1 MTEENELISTVT
13 HVLQEMT
20 DEEICR
26 LLQKYFGA
34 IGKDPTSIG
43 RMEELNAN
51 FDDSKTYVIEN
62 LSGDFNPNHAFYCVS
77 PNETFYS
84 FESIYNSPPAI
95 ACVIPEMEDYMV
107 ENRNPLGI
115 SKLEEVFANERKLD
129 HKKAKTF
136 KALQAMNDEELF
148 GVFSLAFGRQGW
160 KSTMGRMENFG
171 TDFDGYGML
180 DVFSMLDDNF
190 NSHDVFYSFEP
201 NRGKISSF
209 NSIKDSDLYYE
220 RIGWVID
227 YIVESNDSLGNLA
240 LNQILEG
247 EK

>member
-1 MTEENELISTVT
+1 MTEENELIGTVT

-34 IGKDPTSIG
+34 IGKDPTLIG

-51 FDDSKTYVIEN
+51 FGDSKTYVIEN
-62 LSGDFNPNHAFYCVS
+62 LDDNFNPNHAFYCVS

-84 FESIYNSPPAI
+84 FESIYSSPPVI

-107 ENRNPLGI
+107 ENRNSLGI

-129 HKKAKTF
+129 RKKAKTF

-148 GVFSLAFGRQGW
+148 GVFSLAFRRQGW

-171 TDFDGYGML
+171 ADFDGYGML

-220 RIGWVID
+220 RINLVAD
-227 YIVESNDSLGNLA
+227 YIVESNDSLGNST

>member
-1 MTEENELISTVT
+1 MTEENKLISTVT
-13 HVLQEMT
+13 HVLLEMT

-51 FDDSKTYVIEN
+51 FDDSKTYVIKN
-62 LSGDFNPNHAFYCVS
+62 LDDDFNAEHSFYFIT
-77 PNETFYS
+77 PDEMFHS
-84 FESIYNSPPAI
+84 FNSIFNAPMAI
-95 ACVIPEMEDYMV
+95 GCVIPEMEDYMV
-107 ENRNPLGI
+107 EHRNPLGI

-129 HKKAKTF
+129 RKKAKTF
-136 KALQAMNDEELF
+136 KALQAMNDEESCRVLN
-148 GVFSLAFGRQGW
+148 LAFSRKGW
-160 KSTMGRMENFG
+160 KCIIDGMENFDV
-171 TDFDGYGML
+171 DFDGYGML
-180 DVFSMLDDNF
+180 NVFSMLDDDF
-190 NSHDVFYSFEP
+190 NSHDAFYSFEP

-220 RIGWVID
+220 RINLVAD
-227 YIVESNDSLGNLA
+227 YIVESNDSLGNST

>member
-1 MTEENELISTVT
+1 MTEENELIGTVT

-34 IGKDPTSIG
+34 IGKDPTLIG

-51 FDDSKTYVIEN
+51 FGDLKTYVIEN
-62 LSGDFNPNHAFYCVS
+62 LDDNFNTEHSFYFIT
-77 PNETFYS
+77 PDETFHS
-84 FESIYNSPPAI
+84 FNSIFNAPIAI
-95 ACVIPEMEDYMV
+95 GCVIPEMEDYMV
-107 ENRNPLGI
+107 EYRNPLGI

-136 KALQAMNDEELF
+136 KALQAMNDEESCRVLN
-148 GVFSLAFGRQGW
+148 LAFRRIGLRCTIGY
-160 KSTMGRMENFG
+160 MEDF
-171 TDFDGYGML
+171 DIAFDGYGML
-180 DVFSMLDDNF
+180 NVFSMLDDKF

-220 RIGWVID
+220 RINLVAD
-227 YIVESNDSLGNLA
+227 YIVESNDSLGNST

>member
-34 IGKDPTSIG
+34 IGKDPTLIG

-51 FDDSKTYVIEN
+51 FGDSKTYVIEN
-62 LSGDFNPNHAFYCVS
+62 LDSGFNPNHAFYCVS
-77 PNETFYS
+77 PDETFYS
-84 FESIYNSPPAI
+84 FESIYNSPPVI
-95 ACVIPEMEDYMV
+95 TCVIPEMEDYMV
-107 ENRNPLGI
+107 ENRNSLGI

-148 GVFSLAFGRQGW
+148 GVFSLAFRRQGW
-160 KSTMGRMENFG
+160 KSTMGRMENFDA
-171 TDFDGYGML
+171 DFDGYGML
-180 DVFSMLDDNF
+180 DVFSMLNDNF

-220 RIGWVID
+220 RINLIAD
-227 YIVESNDSLGNLA
+227 YIVESNDSLGNST

>member
-34 IGKDPTSIG
+34 IGKDPTLIG

-51 FDDSKTYVIEN
+51 FGDSKTYVIEN
-62 LSGDFNPNHAFYCVS
+62 LDSGFNPNHAFYCVS
-77 PNETFYS
+77 PDETFYS
-84 FESIYNSPPAI
+84 FESIYNSPPVI
-95 ACVIPEMEDYMV
+95 TCVIPEMEDYMV
-107 ENRNPLGI
+107 ENRNSLGI

-129 HKKAKTF
+129 RKKAKTF
-136 KALQAMNDEELF
+136 KALQAINDEESCRVLN
-148 GVFSLAFGRQGW
+148 LAFRRIGLRCTIGY
-160 KSTMGRMENFG
+160 MEDF
-171 TDFDGYGML
+171 DIAFDGYGML
-180 DVFSMLDDNF
+180 NVFSMLDDKF

-220 RIGWVID
+220 RINLVAD
-227 YIVESNDSLGNLA
+227 YIVESNDSLGNST

>member
-1 MTEENELISTVT
+1 MTEENELIRTVT
-13 HVLQEMT
+13 RVLQEMT

-26 LLQKYFGA
+26 LLQKYFSA
-34 IGKDPTSIG
+34 IGKDPTLIG
-43 RMEELNAN
+43 RMEELNAI
-51 FDDSKTYVIEN
+51 FGDSRTYVIKN
-62 LSGDFNPNHAFYCVS
+62 LDDNFNTEHSFYFIT
-77 PNETFYS
+77 PDETFHS
-84 FESIYNSPPAI
+84 FNSIFNAPIAI
-95 ACVIPEMEDYMV
+95 GCVIPEMEDYMV
-107 ENRNPLGI
+107 EHRNPLGI
-115 SKLEEVFANERKLD
+115 SKLEEVFANERNLD

-148 GVFSLAFGRQGW
+148 GVFSLAFRRQGW

-171 TDFDGYGML
+171 ADFDGYGML

-220 RIGWVID
+220 RINLVAD
-227 YIVESNDSLGNLA
+227 YIVESNDSLGNST